1 MEARLG
7 MAVPAENRAL
17 LRLPSGFSPIGSD
30 RDSRVYTVVLGLILC
45 DHSNMRRTALIVDDH
60 AAFRA
65 SAKTLLQDEGYEVV
79 GEAEDGRSGLRL
91 ARALDPDLVLLDVAL
106 PDLSGFDVAARLAG
120 GHSKVVLVSSR
131 DPRDFGAR
139 FRRTSAVG
147 FIPKENLSGE
157 TLNELLREAS

>member
-1 MEARLG
+1 M
-7 MAVPAENRAL
+7 
-17 LRLPSGFSPIGSD
+17 
-30 RDSRVYTVVLGLILC
+30 VVLGLILC
-45 DHSNMRRTALIVDDH
+45 DHPHMRPTALVVDDH

-65 SAKTLLQDEGYEVV
+65 SARTLLEDEGFEVV
-79 GEAEDGRSGLRL
+79 GEAEDGRSGLEL

-139 FRRTSAVG
+139 FRRTSARG

-157 TLNELLREAS
+157 TLNELLRDSS